1 MAPTI
6 LIVGATGN
14 TGRKVVETLPSL
26 IKNTKSL
33 ANHRILCFTRSAS
46 SDAAKKLAQLP
57 GVEIAEQNWVEIDAA
72 WLQEHNVERI
82 FVASHNEPAH
92 FAEEGQLYVNCLR
105 AGVKYVVRISTTAA
119 NVVPDYMAYYPRSH
133 WAIEMMLSQPEFK
146 NLAFTSLQPNGFL
159 PMFLA
164 PTAEF
169 IKNYRKTGKQEGNLS
184 LIIDADTPTGLV
196 DSDDVGRVAAHLLG
210 QEDFTP
216 HANKKYVVSG
226 PEDVTG
232 NDIVKLVE
240 EHIGTKVEKDKIA
253 FKDLSFIDGMASQS
267 PHPNLIR
274 SIKQAPVTSWDG
286 KCKSETTS
294 KEVLELYA
302 PKRTAAEV
310 LKELIQ

>member
-1 MAPTI
+1 
-6 LIVGATGN
+6 
-14 TGRKVVETLPSL
+14 
-26 IKNTKSL
+26 
-33 ANHRILCFTRSAS
+33 
-46 SDAAKKLAQLP
+46 
-57 GVEIAEQNWVEIDAA
+57 
-72 WLQEHNVERI
+72 
-82 FVASHNEPAH
+82 
-92 FAEEGQLYVNCLR
+92 
-105 AGVKYVVRISTTAA
+105 
-119 NVVPDYMAYYPRSH
+119 
-133 WAIEMMLSQPEFK
+133 
-146 NLAFTSLQPNGFL
+146 
-159 PMFLA
+159 MFLA

-169 IKNYRKTGKQEGNLS
+169 IKNYRKTGKQEGKLS

-274 SIKQAPVTSWDG
+274 SIKQAPITSWEG